1 MYGDIPYNTKKRRT
15 IVSHAI
21 VRSRKR
27 EAPRSKHYRFDARLN
42 EQQKILIQRAADLEG
57 RTMTDFVLHSAEA
70 AAERTIQE
78 RAILILS
85 ASATETFVNAI
96 LNPAEPGRVL
106 RAAARHYNNS
116 VRR

>member
-1 MYGDIPYNTKKRRT
+1 MSRAAATNTKSKRKT
-15 IVSHAI
+15 PQGKA
-21 VRSRKR
+21 
-27 EAPRSKHYRFDARLN
+27 YRFDARLN
-42 EQQKILIQRAADLEG
+42 EDQKILIQRAADLEG

-96 LNPAEPGRVL
+96 LNPPEPGRIL
-106 RAAARHYNNS
+106 RAAATHYKNS